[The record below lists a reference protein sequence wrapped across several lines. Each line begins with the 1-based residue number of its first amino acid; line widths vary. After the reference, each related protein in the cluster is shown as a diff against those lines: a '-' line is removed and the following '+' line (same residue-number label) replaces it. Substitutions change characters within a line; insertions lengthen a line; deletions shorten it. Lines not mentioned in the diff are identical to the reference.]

1 MWQSK
6 RRNFSRYNQ
15 SKIICINCTAL
26 YHITK
31 AIFYRSKT
39 KGLLSSSSP
48 DTSTHGAHIRQT
60 KLNESRRKHSNLRKN
75 KRTIVREQKNKR
87 RTQEQRKTPNREQ
100 IIKNKAGKRRFQNHQ
115 RTQVLK

>member
-1 MWQSK
+1 MHQLHSPL
-6 RRNFSRYNQ
+6 SYNQ
-15 SKIICINCTAL
+15 SN
-26 YHITK
+26 
-31 AIFYRSKT
+31 
-39 KGLLSSSSP
+39 LLSIQNQRPHKHLLSH
-48 DTSTHGAHIRQT
+48 TSTHGAHIRQT